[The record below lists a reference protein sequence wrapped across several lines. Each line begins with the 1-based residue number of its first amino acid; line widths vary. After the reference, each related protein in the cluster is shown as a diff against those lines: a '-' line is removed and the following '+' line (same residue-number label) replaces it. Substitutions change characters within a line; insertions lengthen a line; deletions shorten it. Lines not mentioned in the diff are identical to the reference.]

1 MATLLEKHGTSNQGD
16 IYSGPKLDWNTARD
30 ASTGTVD
37 TAGLIMVAAL
47 NDDISLYSIYKGFLE
62 FDTSELPLCV
72 VSAATV
78 GVKTSMVNGA
88 VVGIVEGTQA
98 NPLISSDYDSHGSV
112 EFATRMTPVTNDI
125 FYTFSLGSAG
135 MAAVNSEG
143 ITRYCLRDA
152 YDLDDVA
159 PDWFVVPFVMFYSE
173 TDATVTNHPYLT
185 IDYTPVSSVVFIFG
199 GQ

>member
-16 IYSGPKLDWNTARD
+16 IYSGLQLDWNTARD
-30 ASTGTVD
+30 ASTGTVY
-37 TAGLIMVAAL
+37 TAGLIRAAAM
-47 NDDISLYSIYKGFLE
+47 NDEISVYSIYKGFLE

-78 GVKTSMVNGA
+78 GVKTYVANGA

-112 EFATRMTPVTNDI
+112 ELATRVTPVTDGI
-125 FYTFSLGSAG
+125 FYTFSLDSAG
-135 MAAVNSEG
+135 MALVNSAG
-143 ITRYCLRDA
+143 ITKYCLREA

-159 PDWFVVPFVMFYSE
+159 PDWFVIPLVAFHSE